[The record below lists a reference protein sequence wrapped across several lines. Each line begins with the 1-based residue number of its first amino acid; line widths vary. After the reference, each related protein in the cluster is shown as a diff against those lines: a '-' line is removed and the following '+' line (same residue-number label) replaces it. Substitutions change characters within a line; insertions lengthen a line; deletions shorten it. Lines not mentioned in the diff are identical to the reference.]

1 MSLGRGVVDG
11 VIEQVV
17 QHLIDASGVEG
28 KGGQNHG
35 RGQVQANTFGLR
47 FGLPAALPKTV
58 KAQIKKADKVSAW
71 MEATQIAGFS
81 EAEATKIFGRHSTEL
96 THNLNIRLRPPA
108 QVRNAFLARHASL
121 SGDI

>member
-1 MSLGRGVVDG
+1 MCCGPAIQDYQ
-11 VIEQVV
+11 I
-17 QHLIDASGVEG
+17 H
-28 KGGQNHG
+28 
-35 RGQVQANTFGLR
+35 LR
-47 FGLPAALPKTV
+47 FGLPGMIPKS
-58 KAQIKKADKVSAW
+58 IKSKIKRADKVSAW